1 MIDVTVDISVFD
13 RIKKRVS
20 DLNTKDILR
29 DVANAVYAHLSER
42 VHIKGK
48 ATDGTKI
55 GKYSNPYMKVR
66 TGNFGNTPILQ
77 KGRNKGKT
85 KSVKDKKG
93 DAGVYTKG
101 EKKGEQRL
109 RFNRSN
115 DPKVVLSLTREMEND
130 MKVFET
136 NSNYII
142 GFSNPHNYDKAV
154 WNGKRYGKN
163 IWKLS
168 AEEEE
173 IVRTVVNNK
182 LNELLN
188 E

>member
-1 MIDVTVDISVFD
+1 MIDVIVDISAFD
-13 RIKKRVS
+13 RIKKRIADINS
-20 DLNTKDILR
+20 KDVLR

-42 VHIKGK
+42 VHIKGE
-48 ATDGTKI
+48 ASDGTKI
-55 GKYSNPYMKVR
+55 GKYTNTYMRVR
-66 TGNFGNTPILQ
+66 TGDFGNTPIIQ
-77 KGRNKGKT
+77 KGKNKGKP

-101 EKKGEQRL
+101 AKKGEQRV

-115 DPKVVLSLTREMEND
+115 DTKVVLSLTREMEND

-154 WNGKRYGKN
+154 WNGKRYGKT